1 MSKLAKININNS
13 TGSKLTQNS
22 VDMLFSLTLK
32 YPLENNYNFKKLK
45 SEHLREFQSFLDK
58 VSSMTFSQVDNLFL
72 RNPDTNDKF
81 QGKQIQHYEVSN
93 CFRIHGVIEDSH
105 LVILRIDPRHDKHK

>member
-22 VDMLFSLTLK
+22 VDMPFSLTLK

-72 RNPDTNDKF
+72 RNPVQMINFKANS
-81 QGKQIQHYEVSN
+81 QHYEVSIA
-93 CFRIHGVIEDSH
+93 FS
-105 LVILRIDPRHDKHK
+105 ILE

>member
-22 VDMLFSLTLK
+22 VDMPFSLTLK

-81 QGKQIQHYEVSN
+81 QGKQQDYCCGKAIQDVQRHVRIRVRPNIAHY
-93 CFRIHGVIEDSH
+93 
-105 LVILRIDPRHDKHK
+105 

>member
-1 MSKLAKININNS
+1 MSKLAKISINNS
-13 TGSKLTQNS
+13 NGNKLTNNP
-22 VDMLFSLTLK
+22 VDMPFSLALK

-58 VSSMTFSQVDNLFL
+58 VSSMTFSQVDNLYL
-72 RNPDTNDKF
+72 RNPDLTDKF
-81 QGKQIQHYEVSN
+81 QGKQVQHYEVSN

-105 LVILRIDPRHDKHK
+105 LVIIRIDPRHKKHK